1 MIFTDPKHD
10 LAFRRISANP
20 KHKHILISFLNA
32 VLGFDGKLKEK
43 VLGMKATNIAGQ

>member
-10 LAFRRISANP
+10 LVFRRIFAHP

-43 VLGMKATNIAGQ
+43 VLGMKTTNKAGQ